1 MKVFLKDDFTI
12 DNIDT
17 EEITQDSVGYNI
29 LKVYVPEEV
38 VEATDTF
45 AVSYAALLPSSRKVG
60 AFGMVYSSTDPA
72 IETGYALFKA
82 TLHQSVVS
90 YPGKVAISFQFVYG
104 VDGNATLIKKNSAV
118 IQFDVRKSVAVNNDI
133 LILDTDQTSTDVLE
147 SYKDLLE
154 TALNTYLT
162 QVNAAATYAKLNNSS
177 QEITASKINL
187 GSIKYNTAYPS
198 NNTNVKTEWYFNTLG
213 SESYIHK
220 DYYLPR
226 LGDDTWSSR
235 TSYKPFTQLNED
247 VRGNNSDNTTG
258 LGAGINSS
266 NGTKPD
272 IQIIPACRYADG
284 YTSKGYASFGID
296 PIVLFRPGFAF
307 TPKGHI
313 NPLDNPNTWFG
324 FETDSNDNTKKSV
337 KIKTAEASLE
347 VDSEGVK
354 ANESLVVTQADI
366 ADNLSTNDA
375 TKVLSAK
382 QGMNLSSSISYL
394 SSTKANVA
402 GSGSQNF
409 NVKKLT
415 IYGDNSIGIDG
426 AAIIQSTG
434 GLSSYGSTG
443 YFRAQSS
450 SNQSNFTEYNEGSI
464 YRRAQTGPSTSAG
477 YSYTFPNKTGTFAL
491 TSDVSALQTQV
502 NNLSSV
508 QNVADIVATKSALDA
523 LTTTNFEEDD
533 KVQVIADETHDG
545 ASTVYNWT
553 GSAWQYVGAYGGN
566 SYTKAQTDALLNG
579 KADKST
585 TYTKTEIDTLLNT
598 VLIEK
603 YFESLAVDQLTITGY
618 VTQEILNSIG
628 ARTQV
633 KLRIYD
639 SSNDL
644 TFILAPNM
652 TPENNFYNYKCTFN
666 SPIDADGMIEI
677 QGYIS
682 SDREYSFVL
691 RNIKIYTEAEVNALL
706 DAQFLTDAEMASLIS
721 EVFD

>member
-12 DNIDT
+12 DNIDA
-17 EEITQDSVGYNI
+17 EELTQDSVGYNI

-38 VEATDTF
+38 VEAADTF

-104 VDGNATLIKKNSAV
+104 VDGNATLIKKNSSI

-162 QVNAAATYAKLNNSS
+162 QANAATTYAKLNNSS

-226 LGDDTWSSR
+226 LGDDAWSSR

-296 PIVLFRPGFAF
+296 PIILFRPGFAF

-324 FETDSNDNTKKSV
+324 FETDSNDDTKKSV

-354 ANESLVVTQADI
+354 ANDSLVVTQADI
-366 ADNLSTNDA
+366 ADDLSTNDA

-382 QGMNLSSSISYL
+382 QGRNLSSSISYL

-415 IYGDNSIGIDG
+415 IYGDNNIGING

-434 GLSSYGSTG
+434 GQSSYGSTG

-464 YRRAQTGPSTSAG
+464 YRRAQTGPSTSTG
-477 YSYTFPNKTGTFAL
+477 YSYTLPNKTGTFAL

-508 QNVADIVATKSALDA
+508 QNVVDIVATKSALDA

-553 GSAWQYVGAYGGN
+553 GSAWEYVGAYGGN

-585 TYTKTEIDTLLNT
+585 TYTKTEIDTILNT

-603 YFESLAVDQLTITGY
+603 SFESLAVDQLTITGY

-628 ARTQV
+628 TRTQV

-682 SDREYSFVL
+682 SDREYSFVMK
-691 RNIKIYTEAEVNALL
+691 NIKVYTEAEVDNLL
-706 DAQFLTDAEMASLIS
+706 DAQFLTDAEMNDLIE
-721 EVFD
+721 EVY